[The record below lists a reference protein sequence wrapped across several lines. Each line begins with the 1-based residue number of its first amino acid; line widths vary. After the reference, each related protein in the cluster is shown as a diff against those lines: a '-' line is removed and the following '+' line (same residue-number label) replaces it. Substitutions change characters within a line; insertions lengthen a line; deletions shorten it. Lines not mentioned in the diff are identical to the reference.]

1 MQEQKRICSL
11 SDANPQSLDKAS
23 GKEVLIRNDGVYV
36 ISGIF
41 REQMPCKKV
50 KARRAE
56 VPSTRSAQARNTA
69 QAKRR
74 AVRNGKIHSRPDCWP
89 SKPAK
94 RCVDKQSGN
103 FARKPQVCQRS
114 EAAFLRRPFNTGEST
129 SPRSDSCL
137 SFRRAWRGPSVP
149 ASWEQ
154 GRTGGRPNA
163 AAFWAPRDR
172 SR

>member
-1 MQEQKRICSL
+1 FSG
-11 SDANPQSLDKAS
+11 ANA
-23 GKEVLIRNDGVYV
+23 
-36 ISGIF
+36 
-41 REQMPCKKV
+41 CKKV

-74 AVRNGKIHSRPDCWP
+74 AVRNGKILSRPDCWP

-103 FARKPQVCQRS
+103 LARKPQVCQRS
-114 EAAFLRRPFNTGEST
+114 EAGPRLRPACFLRVICAANISIKRDGE
-129 SPRSDSCL
+129 
-137 SFRRAWRGPSVP
+137 FYGA
-149 ASWEQ
+149 A
-154 GRTGGRPNA
+154 GGS
-163 AAFWAPRDR
+163 